1 MPISPGSHHQ
11 LGYGPA
17 RLAGTP
23 HKGKSPSP
31 LPTAAWVFL
40 RVKFFFFYC
49 YTFYF
54 FNKRDS

>member
-40 RVKFFFFYC
+40 RVKFFFFLLL
-49 YTFYF
+49 YF
-54 FNKRDS
+54 LLFQ